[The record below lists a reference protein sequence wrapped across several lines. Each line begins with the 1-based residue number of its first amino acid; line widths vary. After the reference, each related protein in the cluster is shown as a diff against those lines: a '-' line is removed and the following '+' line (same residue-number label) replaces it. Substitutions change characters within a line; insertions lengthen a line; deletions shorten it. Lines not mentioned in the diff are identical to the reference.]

1 MYSVSGGFFSV
12 ASCFMAGRGGRGR
25 DFYILLFIEGKNRV
39 DLALVF
45 TVIKLPKVYLAKTG
59 VKN

>member
-12 ASCFMAGRGGRGR
+12 ASCFMAGGGGR

>member
-1 MYSVSGGFFSV
+1 MCV
-12 ASCFMAGRGGRGR
+12 

-39 DLALVF
+39 DLALFF